1 MDINQLKQTVSA
13 LLNPTKGI
21 LAADESSKTIQ
32 KRFDKIGLTST
43 PQTNLAY
50 RSMLFTTP
58 GVEQFLSGVILYD
71 ETIRQEIEGVSVP
84 KYLEN
89 KGIIPGI
96 KVDKGVVD
104 FANFPAEKITE
115 GLDGLRGRL
124 EEYAQMGAKFAKW
137 RAVITIGEEIPTQTC
152 LEANA
157 EVLARY
163 AAITQNAGLV
173 PIIEPE
179 VIRGGSHTLEKCAQV
194 TAQTL
199 KAVFERINVHKV
211 ALEGLLL
218 KTNMA
223 TAGEDNPK
231 QATADEV
238 AKATVDA
245 LLESVPKELP
255 GVVFLSGGQ
264 SADMAT
270 DNLQAINNIGGPWQ
284 LSFSFA
290 RALQGEALEIW
301 ARSARGARRAG
312 KEKNVPAAQK
322 AFLEVTKKV
331 SLARQGKLS

>member
-13 LLNPTKGI
+13 LLAPTKGI

-43 PQTNLAY
+43 PQSNLAY

-58 GVEQFLSGVILYD
+58 SVEEFLSGVILYD
-71 ETIRQEIEGVSVP
+71 ETIRQEIKGVSVP

-89 KGIIPGI
+89 KGIISGI
-96 KVDKGVVD
+96 KVDKGALD
-104 FANFPAEKITE
+104 LPNFPKEKITE

-124 EEYAQMGAKFAKW
+124 EEYSQMGTKFAKW

-179 VIRGGSHTLEKCAQV
+179 VVRDGSHTLEKCAQV

-199 KAVFERINVHKV
+199 KAVFERIAAHKV
-211 ALEGLLL
+211 ALAGVLL

-223 TAGEDNPK
+223 TAGEDNPN
-231 QATADEV
+231 QASPKEV
-238 AKATVDA
+238 AKATIDA

-255 GVVFLSGGQ
+255 GIVFLSGGQ
-264 SADMAT
+264 SPDYAT
-270 DNLQAINNIGGPWQ
+270 ENLNEINKIGGPWQ

-301 ARSARGARRAG
+301 AR
-312 KEKNVPAAQK
+312 KEENVKDAQK
-322 AFLEVTKKV
+322 AFYERGKKV
-331 SLARQGKLS
+331 SLARQGKLP

>member
-1 MDINQLKQTVSA
+1 MDINTLKQTVEA

-32 KRFDKIGLTST
+32 KRFDKIGLQSN
-43 PQTNLAY
+43 PDTNLAY
-50 RSMLFTTP
+50 RKMLFTTP
-58 GVEQFLSGVILYD
+58 GVEEFLSGVILYD
-71 ETIRQEIEGVSVP
+71 ETIRQSIDGIPVAE
-84 KYLEN
+84 YLQS
-89 KGIIPGI
+89 KGIVPGI

-104 FANFPAEKITE
+104 LANFPEEKITE
-115 GLDGLRGRL
+115 GLDGLKARL
-124 EEYAQMGAKFAKW
+124 EDYAQIGAKFTKW
-137 RAVITIGEEIPTQTC
+137 RTVVTIGEGLPTQTC
-152 LEANA
+152 LYANG

-163 AAITQNAGLV
+163 AAIVQEVGLV

-179 VIRGGSHTLEKCAQV
+179 VLRDGAHDLKKCAEV

-199 KAVFERINVHKV
+199 KAVFERIRAHKV
-211 ALEGLLL
+211 ALSGLLL
-218 KTNMA
+218 KANMA
-223 TAGEDNPK
+223 TAGGDNPN

-238 AKATVDA
+238 GKATVDA

-264 SADMAT
+264 SADMAI

-290 RALQGEALEIW
+290 RALQGKALEIW
-301 ARSARGARRAG
+301 SG
-312 KEKNVPAAQK
+312 KDENVTSAQK

-331 SLARQGKLS
+331 SLARAGKLS